1 MKPLEPLIGL
11 SLLPTPYRAV
21 LCCAVL
27 MLFMLS
33 DDTPPQYYIAY
44 IETSLYFSHIFNFF
58 FFQSQWEA
66 QAPSINEEYII
77 TGSFHLSSDQ
87 SIYLGIH

>member
-58 FFQSQWEA
+58 FF
-66 QAPSINEEYII
+66 SISVGGAGTFNQRGVHHNGFI
-77 TGSFHLSSDQ
+77 SFK
-87 SIYLGIH
+87 

>member
-58 FFQSQWEA
+58 FFFNLSGRRRHLQSTR
-66 QAPSINEEYII
+66 S
-77 TGSFHLSSDQ
+77 TS
-87 SIYLGIH
+87 